1 MVKTSLNND
10 KDFFKFAEHGQTKNH
25 IKCEIKGYQF
35 MSDKSE
41 SLRLLAVDESH
52 EIAEALVAQLKTLE
66 IPTIF
71 QIIDD
76 KEELEKALRHV
87 WDIVLF
93 VKGYDLTYT
102 NVLHHINSSGQ
113 DLPLILLIDDLKTFD
128 PNGIEDQNNDILKA
142 YGAGVADILP
152 INRPL
157 QLSHCVRRELRN
169 LEYRRSQRHYEMM
182 LSDAERRSQLLLK
195 NSRTAVSYINE
206 GVHIY
211 VNESYLELFG
221 YDSVDVLMG
230 MPVIDLLDSKD
241 LLEFKDFLKIFTKT
255 GRNDTDFNF
264 SGIRADGSRFDAI
277 LQLAPA
283 SFENESCVQVIIQN
297 QEKVNSRILEAQ
309 LAAIERL
316 DRLTNLGNRIAFE
329 EALETTRDSAIKS
342 KQQHALMFTS
352 IDNIGQINAS
362 AGILGSD
369 AAVLKVSEVLQS
381 KIHNAQSYR
390 FGDSNFAT
398 LLENISAED
407 LKTIALA
414 TTEIIAKSLISV
426 GNRTIQTT
434 VSIGIAMI
442 SETSPNATELLS
454 RAFSASEKVKIQTQ
468 GLGNGINLYNP
479 AENASESD
487 QALREL
493 LEEALEKGTF
503 KLMFQSIYD
512 TNGEGEPLFEVYA
525 RLPIADGKTMLPE
538 EFMPVAHRFGMETR
552 LDRWIL
558 LNACKRLKAQQVTHP
573 NTRLLINLSA
583 DSLQDTSLPIL
594 VGKLVGAV
602 RSKNNKP
609 LILQFNESDA
619 NSYLE
624 LARNNIRE
632 FQANGCDIAINNFG
646 SSLNAMSL
654 LTHFKVDL
662 VKMDKSF
669 VQDLGN
675 EENFLAVKKVTNE
688 IIALQSQVMIAY
700 IETPI
705 AMSKA
710 WSIGARYLQG
720 YLIQMP
726 SEDMI
731 FE

>member
-1 MVKTSLNND
+1 
-10 KDFFKFAEHGQTKNH
+10 
-25 IKCEIKGYQF
+25 

-52 EIAEALVAQLKTLE
+52 GISEALVAQLKKLE
-66 IPTIF
+66 IPTMF
-71 QIIDD
+71 KVIDD
-76 KEELEKALRHV
+76 KEELEKALRNI
-87 WDIVLF
+87 WDIILF

-102 NVLHHINSSGQ
+102 DVLHHIKNSGQ
-113 DLPLILLIDDLKTFD
+113 DLPLILLTDDLKSFD
-128 PNGIEDQNNDILKA
+128 PNEVENPNNDVLKA
-142 YGAGVADILP
+142 YGEGVADILP

-169 LEYRRSQRHYEMM
+169 LEHRRSKRHYAMI
-182 LSDAERRSQLLLK
+182 LSDAEKRSQLLLK

-206 GVHIY
+206 GIHIY

-230 MPVIDLLDSKD
+230 LPVIDLVDSKD
-241 LLEFKDFLKIFTKT
+241 LQEFKDFLKIFTRT

-264 SGIRADGSRFDAI
+264 SGIRADGSRFEAI

-283 SFENESCVQVIIQN
+283 SFENESCVQVVIQN
-297 QEKVNSRILEAQ
+297 QEKVDSRILEAQ

-362 AGILGSD
+362 AGIQGSD

-381 KIHNAQSYR
+381 KLQNAQSFR

-398 LLENISAED
+398 LVENVSAED
-407 LKTIALA
+407 LKTNAL
-414 TTEIIAKSLISV
+414 EIIEFIAKSLISV
-426 GNRTIQTT
+426 GNRTVQTT
-434 VSIGIAMI
+434 VSMGIAMI

-468 GLGNGINLYNP
+468 GLGNGINFYSP

-487 QALREL
+487 HALREL
-493 LEEALEKGTF
+493 LEEALEKGRF
-503 KLMFQSIYD
+503 KLMFQSVYD

-525 RLPIADGKTMLPE
+525 RLPIADGKSILPE
-538 EFMPVAHRFGMETR
+538 EFMPIAHRFGMQSR

-583 DSLQDTSLPIL
+583 DSLQDSSLPVL
-594 VGKLVGAV
+594 VGKLVDAV
-602 RSKNNKP
+602 RSNNNKP

-624 LARNNIRE
+624 LARNNINQ
-632 FQANGCDIAINNFG
+632 FKANGCEIAINNFG

-654 LTHFKVDL
+654 LNHFKVDL

-675 EENFLAVKKVTNE
+675 EENFQAVKKVTNE
-688 IIALQSQVMIAY
+688 IIAHQSQVMIAY

-720 YLIQMP
+720 YLIQIP